1 MRTEQLDKPPAPIK
15 RSPWFVLA
23 IAVGVVLLGLIIHN
37 ARYGAVSPRI
47 RNPNDTGAPHPL
59 SDPLF
64 GYGHWI
70 VTIEIFSY
78 LALVSI
84 IALIAVLWRRYPN
97 HPYLLMTIAV
107 STLAWLD
114 APMNWATFAAYN
126 PDLWHWPE
134 DWPIVSLSPTIEPLF
149 IAAIAMFVVPP
160 FFPAIWVLRRLQ
172 ARRPLDSF
180 VSRHPLISL
189 SGFVFAF
196 GFVYDFAME
205 ELCVRVGLYTFTQ
218 VIPFGSVF
226 VGTRWQFPLVW
237 QSSLISILMI
247 PAAVLIYRDDT
258 GRTVAERLAT
268 RAGVLPT
275 RPVLGSFLTM
285 LVGINLAFMT
295 YGVVYT
301 AVTRWSGAATAIVCP
316 WPWPSAK
323 VYDPQGFYERSGAPG
338 PFSEG
343 IWSTWESAQPG
354 GRPSE
359 AAQLNGGR
367 CAPARTGRSDKQ

>member
-1 MRTEQLDKPPAPIK
+1 MTNEQLGTPDTLSKK
-15 RSPWFVLA
+15 HLPWSAAA
-23 IAVGVVLLGLIIHN
+23 IAVALVILGPIINN

-47 RNPNDTGAPHPL
+47 RNPNDSGGPHPL

-78 LALVSI
+78 VALVSI
-84 IALIAVLWRRYPN
+84 VALIVVLWRRYPK

-107 STLAWLD
+107 TTLAWLD
-114 APMNWATFAAYN
+114 APMNWVTFAAYN

-134 DWPIVSLSPTIEPLF
+134 DWPIVSLSPTVEPLF
-149 IAAIAMFVVPP
+149 IAAISMFVVPP
-160 FFPAIWVLRRLQ
+160 FFPAIWFLRRLQ
-172 ARRPLDSF
+172 ARRSPDAF
-180 VSRHPLISL
+180 ASRHPLISL
-189 SGFVFAF
+189 SGLVFAF

-205 ELCVRVGLYTFTQ
+205 VLCVRIGLYTFTQ

-226 VGTRWQFPLVW
+226 VGTRWQFPLLW

-247 PAAVLIYRDDT
+247 PAAVMIYRDDT
-258 GRTVAERLAT
+258 GRTVAEKLAR
-268 RAGVLPT
+268 RAKILPT
-275 RPVLGSFLTM
+275 RPVLGSFVVM
-285 LVGINLAFMT
+285 LVGVNLAFMT

-301 AVTRWSGAATAIVCP
+301 AITRWSGAATSVVCP

-323 VYDPQGFYERSGAPG
+323 VYDPQGFYERNGAPG

-343 IWSTWESAQPG
+343 IWSRWESAQPD
-354 GRPSE
+354 GRPVV
-359 AAQLNGGR
+359 QTPPDGR
-367 CAPARTGRSDKQ
+367 RCTPLP

>member
-1 MRTEQLDKPPAPIK
+1 MKAGSEDVSTAHAPWLPVA
-15 RSPWFVLA
+15 S
-23 IAVGVVLLGLIIHN
+23 AVGAVLLGLIAYN
-37 ARYGAVSPRI
+37 ARYGAVSPRT
-47 RNPNDTGAPHPL
+47 RNPNDTGRPHPL

-64 GYGHWI
+64 GYSHWI

-78 LALVSI
+78 LALVAI
-84 IALIAVLWRRYPN
+84 IALIVVLWRRHPG
-97 HPYLLMTIAV
+97 HPYLLITIAV

-160 FFPAIWVLRRLQ
+160 FFPAMWVLRRLQ
-172 ARRPLDSF
+172 AGRARDAF

-189 SGFVFAF
+189 SGLVFAF

-205 ELCVRVGLYTFTQ
+205 ELCVRIGLYTFTQ

-226 VGTRWQFPLVW
+226 TGTRWQFPLLW

-247 PAAVLIYRDDT
+247 PAAILIYRDDT
-258 GRTVAERLAT
+258 GRTEAERLAL
-268 RAGVLPT
+268 RLNVFPS
-275 RPVLGSFLTM
+275 RRVLGSFLVM
-285 LVGINLAFMT
+285 LLAVNLAFMA

-301 AVTRWSGAATAIVCP
+301 VVSRWSGAATSIVCP

-323 VYDPQGFYERSGAPG
+323 VYDPQGIYEQRGVPG
-338 PFSEG
+338 PYSAG
-343 IWSTWESAQPG
+343 IWSSWESAQPD
-354 GRPSE
+354 GRPVMLVPPVSKG
-359 AAQLNGGR
+359 QS
-367 CAPARTGRSDKQ
+367 RSC

>member
-1 MRTEQLDKPPAPIK
+1 MTNEQLGTPDTLSKK
-15 RSPWFVLA
+15 HLPWSAAA
-23 IAVGVVLLGLIIHN
+23 IAVALVILGLIINN

-47 RNPNDTGAPHPL
+47 RNPNDSGGPHPL

-78 LALVSI
+78 VALVSI
-84 IALIAVLWRRYPN
+84 VALIVVLWRRYPK

-107 STLAWLD
+107 TTLAWLD
-114 APMNWATFAAYN
+114 APMNWVTFAAYN

-134 DWPIVSLSPTIEPLF
+134 DWPIVSLSPTVEPLF
-149 IAAIAMFVVPP
+149 IAAISMFVVPP
-160 FFPAIWVLRRLQ
+160 FFPAIWFLRRLQ
-172 ARRPLDSF
+172 ARRSPDAF

-189 SGFVFAF
+189 SGLVFAF

-205 ELCVRVGLYTFTQ
+205 ELCVRIGLYTFTQ

-226 VGTRWQFPLVW
+226 VGTRWQFPLLW

-247 PAAVLIYRDDT
+247 PAAVMIYRDDT
-258 GRTVAERLAT
+258 GRTVAEKLAR
-268 RAGVLPT
+268 RAKILPT
-275 RPVLGSFLTM
+275 RPVLGSFVVM
-285 LVGINLAFMT
+285 LVGVNLAFMT

-301 AVTRWSGAATAIVCP
+301 AITRWSGAATSVVCP

-323 VYDPQGFYERSGAPG
+323 VYDPQGFYERNGAPG

-343 IWSTWESAQPG
+343 IWSRWESAQPD
-354 GRPSE
+354 GRPVV
-359 AAQLNGGR
+359 QTPPDGR
-367 CAPARTGRSDKQ
+367 RCTPLP